1 MSWGL
6 PSLCRGGVGGEVIRR
21 TMNVIFVGTAPLGIP
36 TLRAL
41 AEKHNV
47 LAVFTQPDRPA
58 GRGLTLMPP
67 PIKRAALELSLPLCQ
82 PEKINREAELIKTM
96 NPDVIVVVAFG
107 QFLSKR
113 LLAAPRFGCINLH
126 ASLLPKYRGA
136 APIQWAIINGEAE
149 TGLTTFLLTEE
160 MDAGDILL
168 QERVPISDED
178 TAGSLHDK
186 LATLGPDVVL
196 QTLDGLEKGM
206 LIPRPQDHSQATF
219 APKIESTMG
228 QIAWSQP
235 ARKIFHLI
243 RGVNP
248 SPGAY
253 TFFGGQRLKIYAG
266 RIIESDSIF
275 ESGRVIAFGSEGPI
289 VRCGEDALELTEVQ
303 PAGKRRMSGRDFVN
317 GYKVKAGTKLE

>member
-1 MSWGL
+1 
-6 PSLCRGGVGGEVIRR
+6 
-21 TMNVIFVGTAPLGIP
+21 MNVIFIGTAPLGVP

-41 AEKHNV
+41 AQRHRV

-58 GRGLTLMPP
+58 GRGFVLTPP
-67 PIKRAALELSLPLCQ
+67 PIKQVALELGLPVYQ
-82 PEKINREAELIKTM
+82 PEKINREAEFIKSL

-107 QFLSKR
+107 QFLSKK
-113 LLAAPRFGCINLH
+113 LLAIPKFGCINLH

-136 APIQWAIINGEAE
+136 APIQWAIINGERE
-149 TGLTTFLLTEE
+149 TGLTTFILNEE

-178 TAGSLHDK
+178 TAGTLHDK
-186 LATLGPDVVL
+186 LAELGPDLVL
-196 QTLDGLEKGM
+196 RTLEGLEKGT

-219 APKIESTMG
+219 APKIESTLG
-228 QIAWSQP
+228 QIDWSQP
-235 ARKIFHLI
+235 ARKIFNLI
-243 RGVNP
+243 RGLNL

-253 TFFGGQRLKIYAG
+253 TFWEGQRLKLYAS
-266 RIIESDSIF
+266 RVVPSSSIF
-275 ESGRVIAFGSEGPI
+275 PPGCVIDSERLI

-317 GYKVKAGTKLE
+317 GYKIRIGAKLG

>member
-1 MSWGL
+1 
-6 PSLCRGGVGGEVIRR
+6 
-21 TMNVIFVGTAPLGIP
+21 MNVIFVGTALLGVP
-36 TLRAL
+36 TLQAL
-41 AEKHNV
+41 ARTHRV

-58 GRGLTLMPP
+58 GRGLTLTPP
-67 PIKRAALELSLPLCQ
+67 PIKRAALELGLPVYQ
-82 PEKINREAELIKTM
+82 PEKINREAEFIKTL

-107 QFLSKR
+107 QFLSKK
-113 LLAAPRFGCINLH
+113 LLAIPRYGCMNLH

-178 TAGSLHDK
+178 TAGTLHDK
-186 LATLGPDVVL
+186 LANLGPDLVL
-196 QTLDGLEKGM
+196 RTLEGLETGT
-206 LIPRPQDHSQATF
+206 ITPRPQDHSQATF

-228 QIAWSQP
+228 HIDWAQP

-243 RGVNP
+243 RGLNP

-253 TFFGGQRLKIYAG
+253 TSFGGQRLKIYAS
-266 RIIESDSIF
+266 RIVESDSLF
-275 ESGRVIAFGSEGPI
+275 EPGRVIAFGSEGPI
-289 VRCGEDALELTEVQ
+289 VRCGEDALELREVQ
-303 PAGKRRMSGRDFVN
+303 PGGKRRMSGKDFVN
-317 GYKVKAGTKLE
+317 GYKVKAGTKLGEQ

>member
-1 MSWGL
+1 
-6 PSLCRGGVGGEVIRR
+6 
-21 TMNVIFVGTAPLGIP
+21 MNVIFVGTAPLGVP
-36 TLRAL
+36 TLQAL
-41 AEKHNV
+41 ARTRRV

-58 GRGLTLMPP
+58 GRGLTLTPP
-67 PIKRAALELSLPLCQ
+67 PIKRAALELGLPVYQ
-82 PEKINREAELIKTM
+82 PEKINREAEFIKTL

-107 QFLSKR
+107 QFLSKK
-113 LLAAPRFGCINLH
+113 LLAIPRYGCMNLH

-178 TAGSLHDK
+178 TAGTLHDK
-186 LATLGPDVVL
+186 LAQLGPDLVL
-196 QTLDGLEKGM
+196 QTLAGLEKGT
-206 LIPRPQDHSQATF
+206 LTPRPQDHSQATF

-228 QIAWSQP
+228 QIDWAQP

-243 RGVNP
+243 RGLNP

-253 TFFGGQRLKIYAG
+253 TFFEGQRLKIYTS

-275 ESGRVIAFGSEGPI
+275 ESGRVIAFGDEGPI
-289 VRCGEDALELTEVQ
+289 VRCGEDALELREVQ
-303 PAGKRRMSGRDFVN
+303 PAGKRRISGKAFVN
-317 GYKVKAGTKLE
+317 GYKVKAGTKLGTP

>member
-1 MSWGL
+1 
-6 PSLCRGGVGGEVIRR
+6 
-21 TMNVIFVGTAPLGIP
+21 MNVIFMGTAPLGIP

-41 AEKHNV
+41 ARAHNV

-58 GRGLTLMPP
+58 GRGLILTPP
-67 PIKRAALELSLPLCQ
+67 PIKRVAQELGILIYQ
-82 PEKINREAELIKTM
+82 PEKVNREVELIRAL

-113 LLAAPRFGCINLH
+113 LLAIPRHGCINLH

-136 APIQWAIINGEAE
+136 APIQWAIINGERE
-149 TGLTTFLLTEE
+149 TGLTTFILNEE

-168 QERVPISDED
+168 QEKVPISDDD
-178 TAGSLHDK
+178 TAGTLHDK
-186 LATLGPDVVL
+186 LAELGPDLVL
-196 QTLDGLEKGM
+196 RTLEGLEKGT

-228 QIAWSQP
+228 QIDWNQP
-235 ARKIFHLI
+235 ARKIFNLI
-243 RGVNP
+243 RGLNP

-253 TFFGGQRLKIYAG
+253 TFWEGQRLKIYAS
-266 RIIESDSIF
+266 RIVPSDSIF
-275 ESGRVIAFGSEGPI
+275 EPGRVINPERLL

-317 GYKVKAGTKLE
+317 GYKIRLGAKFG

>member
-1 MSWGL
+1 
-6 PSLCRGGVGGEVIRR
+6 
-21 TMNVIFVGTAPLGIP
+21 MNVIFMGTAPLGIP

-41 AEKHNV
+41 ARAHNV

-58 GRGLTLMPP
+58 GRGLILTPP
-67 PIKRAALELSLPLCQ
+67 PIKRVAQELGILVYQ
-82 PEKINREAELIKTM
+82 PEKVNREVELIQAL

-113 LLAAPRFGCINLH
+113 LLAIPKFGCINLH

-136 APIQWAIINGEAE
+136 APIQWAIINGERE
-149 TGLTTFLLTEE
+149 TGLTTFILNEE

-168 QERVPISDED
+168 QEKVPISDDD
-178 TAGSLHDK
+178 TAGTLHDK
-186 LATLGPDVVL
+186 LAELGPDLVL
-196 QTLDGLEKGM
+196 RTLEGLEKGT

-228 QIAWSQP
+228 QIDWNQP
-235 ARKIFHLI
+235 ARKIFNLI
-243 RGVNP
+243 RGLNP

-253 TFFGGQRLKIYAG
+253 TFWEGQRLKIYAS
-266 RIIESDSIF
+266 RIVPSDSIF
-275 ESGRVIAFGSEGPI
+275 EPGRVIDPGRLL

-317 GYKVKAGTKLE
+317 GYKIRIGAKLG

>member
-1 MSWGL
+1 
-6 PSLCRGGVGGEVIRR
+6 
-21 TMNVIFVGTAPLGIP
+21 MNVIFVGTAPLGVP

-41 AEKHNV
+41 SEKHRI

-58 GRGLTLMPP
+58 GRGLMLTPP
-67 PIKRAALELSLPLCQ
+67 PIKTVACELGLPLYQ
-82 PEKINREAELIKTM
+82 PEKINREAELIKTLH
-96 NPDVIVVVAFG
+96 PDVIVVVAFG
-107 QFLSKR
+107 QFLSKK
-113 LLAAPRFGCINLH
+113 LLAIPRYGCMNLH

-168 QERVPISDED
+168 QKTVPISNED
-178 TAGSLHDK
+178 TAGTLHDK
-186 LATLGPDVVL
+186 LAALGPGLVL
-196 QTLDGLEKGM
+196 QTLDGLEKGT

-228 QIAWSQP
+228 QIDWNQP
-235 ARKIFHLI
+235 ALHIFHLI
-243 RGVNP
+243 RGLNP

-253 TFFGGQRLKIYAG
+253 TFFGGQRVKIYTS
-266 RIIESDSIF
+266 RIIASASIF
-275 ESGRVIAFGSEGPI
+275 ESGRVIAFGDEGPI
-289 VRCGEDALELTEVQ
+289 VRCGADALELWEVQ

-317 GYKVKAGTKLE
+317 GYKIQMGVRLG